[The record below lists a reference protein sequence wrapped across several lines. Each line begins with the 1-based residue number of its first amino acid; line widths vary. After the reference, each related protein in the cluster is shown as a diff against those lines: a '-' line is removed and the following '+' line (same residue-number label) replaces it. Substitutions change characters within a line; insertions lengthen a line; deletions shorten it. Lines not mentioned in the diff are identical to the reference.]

1 MVSDSFLTL
10 GNEWHAKNGMLKG
23 RIHKFDFDFVL
34 KLQDVW
40 YLAQIC
46 FFSFHLRVAK
56 ALLSYYLA

>member
-1 MVSDSFLTL
+1 MVSNSYLTL

-23 RIHKFDFDFVL
+23 RIHKFDCDFVL

-46 FFSFHLRVAK
+46 CFHFT
-56 ALLSYYLA
+56 